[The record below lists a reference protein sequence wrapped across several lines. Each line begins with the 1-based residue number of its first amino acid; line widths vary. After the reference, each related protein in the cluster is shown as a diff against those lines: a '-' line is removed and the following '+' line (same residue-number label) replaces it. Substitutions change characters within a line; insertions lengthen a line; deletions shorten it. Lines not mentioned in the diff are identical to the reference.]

1 MFLLQLLV
9 SRRDSESSLSATQ
22 FIDSKEEEEEEEEEE
37 EDDDD
42 DDDDDA
48 EFKPFWLLE

>member
-1 MFLLQLLV
+1 MLLLQLLV
-9 SRRDSESSLSATQ
+9 SRRDSETSLSATQ
-22 FIDSKEEEEEEEEEE
+22 FIDSKEEEEVEEEEEE
-37 EDDDD
+37 EVD

>member
-1 MFLLQLLV
+1 MQLLV
-9 SRRDSESSLSATQ
+9 SRRDPESSLSSIQ
-22 FIDSKEEEEEEEEEE
+22 FIDSIEEEEEEEEEE

-42 DDDDDA
+42 DDDDDDEA